1 MSAEAQK
8 YRSIFFLGLTL
19 IIAGA
24 LSFSTLGCGSEEAT
38 TDEWENTPP
47 VSPATSIEYR
57 IDSLTNQNTHLQQQV
72 DALTAENR
80 NLTARNA
87 ELETKLNEAP
97 ARPTSTTTM
106 APSDGASGYKAALGE
121 VRRKNYSAAIQQFE
135 ALLNGGIS
143 ADLED
148 NCHYW
153 IGESYYGL
161 KQYKE
166 AIEQWEQ
173 VLAAP
178 KSNKKADAQTMI
190 ARAQKRLG
198 SQK

>member
-1 MSAEAQK
+1 MSADTPK
-8 YRSIFFLGLTL
+8 YRSIILLGFMLT
-19 IIAGA
+19 IAGV
-24 LSFSTLGCGSEEAT
+24 LSFSTLGCGSEEET
-38 TDEWENTPP
+38 TDEWESTPP
-47 VSPATSIEYR
+47 VSPETSLEFR

-97 ARPTSTTTM
+97 TRPTTTPTI
-106 APSDGASGYKAALGE
+106 APSNLSGGYKAAVAE
-121 VRRKNYSAAIQQFE
+121 VRRKNFSAAIQQFE
-135 ALLNGGIS
+135 ALLNSGIS
-143 ADLED
+143 ADLVD

-161 KQYKE
+161 RRYDE
-166 AIEQWEQ
+166 AINHFEQ
-173 VLAAP
+173 VLAIP
-178 KSNKKADAQTMI
+178 QSNKKADAQAMI

-198 SQK
+198 K